1 MILGIVLSIIQ
12 PVDFVDVFVNLL
24 AERNGFNMKIS
35 EALSLWVAYQVLS
48 FSGHEL
54 GGQPCAE
61 HLSVEGLPPLVVIV
75 FEGILKLDNCGV
87 GLNTS

>member
-48 FSGHEL
+48 FSSHEFRSK
-54 GGQPCAE
+54 PCSE
-61 HLSVEGLPPLVVIV
+61 QLSVERLPEFVVIV
-75 FEGILKLDNCGV
+75 FVSIFKLN
-87 GLNTS
+87 N